1 MATIASYLKR
11 PTAIMSMPSAMAR
24 GLTPTKFLSQL
35 KLKGLGYRKQRF
47 LADWRNVAG
56 MEKRK
61 DALKFVRRDRRP
73 PMAAIADVDWNMSQ
87 EYMYKVRAWVRTA
100 PGEPLK
106 ERLVN
111 IPSDDPMT
119 PEEVEAE
126 VFDRWDDWE
135 RYAGET
141 LERAQIIA
149 GWHYV
154 EDDLGTPSPFLTKEQ

>member
-11 PTAIMSMPSAMAR
+11 PTAILRMPQAIAR

-35 KLKGLGYRKQRF
+35 KLQGLGYRKQRF
-47 LADWRNVAG
+47 LADWRNVSG
-56 MEKRK
+56 TEKRR

-87 EYMYKVRAWVRTA
+87 EYMYKVRAWVRKS
-100 PGEPLK
+100 PGEPLT

-111 IPSDDPMT
+111 IPSDNPMT
-119 PEEVEAE
+119 PAEVEAA
-126 VFDRWDDWE
+126 VFDRWGDWE

-141 LERAQIIA
+141 LERAQTFE
-149 GWHYV
+149 GYHYV
-154 EDDLGTPSPFLTKEQ
+154 EDDLGTPSPFLTRE